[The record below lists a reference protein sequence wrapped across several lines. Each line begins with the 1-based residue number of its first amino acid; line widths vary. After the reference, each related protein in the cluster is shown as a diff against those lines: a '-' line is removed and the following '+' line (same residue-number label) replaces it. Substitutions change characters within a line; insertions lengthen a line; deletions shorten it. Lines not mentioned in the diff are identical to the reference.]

1 MKYYELI
8 VNGSFTPQTVPTGSK
23 TLNEKFSAD
32 SVTLENVFESTGLVQ
47 CPLFLQKVSPVG
59 FSSLF

>member
-23 TLNEKFSAD
+23 MLNEKFSAD
-32 SVTLENVFESTGLVQ
+32 SVALETYLNL
-47 CPLFLQKVSPVG
+47 LD
-59 FSSLF
+59 